1 VYPVEVEVTARM
13 TLITEDMAAHW
24 AGRPGSTIRRWAAEG
39 RIQRFGEGR
48 GKVRYNLWDFHKA
61 LRDEHTGELIK
72 VGKAPKLPKA
82 A

>member
-1 VYPVEVEVTARM
+1 MSSRL

-39 RIQRFGEGR
+39 RIQRYGTGR
-48 GKVRYNLWDFHKA
+48 GNVRYNLWDFHKA
-61 LRDEHTGELIK
+61 HREEETGKLITP
-72 VGKAPKLPKA
+72 GEAPALPADARA

>member
-1 VYPVEVEVTARM
+1 MSEEV

-39 RIQRFGEGR
+39 RIRRFGEGR
-48 GKVRYNLWDFHKA
+48 GKVRYNLWDFNKA
-61 LRDEHTGELIK
+61 LRHEYTGELLK
-72 VGKAPKLPKA
+72 PGDPPTLPTSTRA

>member
-1 VYPVEVEVTARM
+1 MSDQV

-39 RIQRFGEGR
+39 RIRRFGEGR
-48 GKVRYNLWDFHKA
+48 GKVRYNLWELNKA
-61 LRDEHTGELIK
+61 PRDEYTGELLEP
-72 VGKAPKLPKA
+72 GKPPPLPEGVRA